1 MDPITV
7 ITGLTQAIALAKQ
20 LYDDYEAGRAVLSA
34 TDAASIKEQLIQAQ
48 TLTAQLTP
56 LVDAA
61 LAAASK
67 Q

>member
-20 LYDDYEAGRAVLSA
+20 LYDDYEAGKAVLSLQ
-34 TDAASIKEQLIQAQ
+34 DAQAIKAQLIQAQ
-48 TLTAQLTP
+48 TITEQLTP

-61 LAAASK
+61 LDAASK
-67 Q
+67 K